1 VLAGMLLPSGTRQ
14 RRALCRIEKMLLR
27 DDPGLGSLF
36 AFFTRLTLHEAM
48 PWTEQARPVRW
59 QWRKLVIAARAGR
72 CPGRAGIQPAG
83 LQVAHV
89 RRGSHG
95 RAAPVSEPGGQL
107 LTRPAADVGRP
118 LIRP

>member
-59 QWRKLVIAARAGR
+59 QWRKLVIAA
-72 CPGRAGIQPAG
+72 G
-83 LQVAHV
+83 LAAVLAALAFSLLAS
-89 RRGSHG
+89 RSHTCG
-95 RAAPVSEPGGQL
+95 AAPMAGQHQSVSRTASCSSGPLRMQE
-107 LTRPAADVGRP
+107 GR
-118 LIRP
+118 